1 MVYSQPQNQT
11 FDTLEISANRS
22 VEVIYNGSGLHKI
35 AGPVP
40 FVDISQSVLR
50 NGAGAVEGHVTR
62 IDITGKIVKNG
73 VDPHVV
79 PAGSG
84 IGPVMSGIIGLRD
97 LFSKSNLGHLK
108 INCGVTNTI
117 FEASGV
123 KVLDMSFNKSDD
135 NWLFTAD
142 YSINLEYYQPSG
154 LSAGYYVQS
163 TNDSWSI
170 EPLEEATYV
179 SFSQTVSQKG
189 ETNNPKLKPTA
200 PTSTS
205 PVPGGYGGGG
215 SVGTN
220 ALNVVNFPQYRISHR
235 VSAVGIPSGTG
246 VGISNTAWLEAKK
259 WVEFRLSTA
268 FYQSSVSSGLAYF
281 LNSSNPTVSTFSSE
295 NIFLYNHL
303 RSTNFSVSEGSYEIN
318 DTWLAMPSGIP
329 YVEDYSIDAS
339 TDDKF
344 MKTVRVQGQIRGLNI
359 TPFAVMSGNSS
370 YTIPDSGGKINL
382 SGGMQL
388 LSSTSMTHPVLD
400 LTPSTNSAV
409 ANVYPNKYENALSG
423 WIYDIKPYAYRRA
436 SLAMRSVDRANNTY
450 TNPANTSTPP
460 NNPFYCEENLL
471 NPNPISTT
479 EGHDPRKGT
488 ISYSVE
494 YTNKLNLIS
503 GVLSENIGINDTGPA
518 DVFGESFIIGRRL
531 GPILQSLNAKTSARK
546 DVSIDITVVPPSSAA
561 NLSMTSTGCPMY
573 TGGSIYSSINTL
585 IEALRPFGARTS
597 EYFGNTGARG
607 VQNGQVFVSQDNQTW
622 NPSEG
627 RYSRNVSWVY
637 QQCNNSK
644 NYLDH

>member
-11 FDTLEISANRS
+11 FDALLLSPNRS
-22 VEVIYNGSGLHKI
+22 VEVIYNGSGLHTI

-40 FVDISQSVLR
+40 FVDISHSVLR

-97 LFSKSNLGHLK
+97 LFSKSNFGHLQIK
-108 INCGVTNTI
+108 CGVTNTL
-117 FEASGV
+117 FDASGV

-179 SFSQTVSQKG
+179 NFSQTVSQKG
-189 ETNNPKLKPTA
+189 ETNNPKLLPNA
-200 PTSTS
+200 PSNNN

-215 SVGTN
+215 PVGTN
-220 ALNVVNFPQYRISHR
+220 ILNVVNIPQYRISHR
-235 VSAVGIPSGTG
+235 VSAVGIPSGSG
-246 VGISNTAWLEAKK
+246 VGISNMAYLEAKK

-268 FYQSSVSSGLAYF
+268 FYQASPSSGLGSF
-281 LNSSNPTVSTFSSE
+281 LNNSNPSLTDLGTA
-295 NIFLYNHL
+295 NMFLYNHL

-339 TDDKF
+339 TDEKF
-344 MKTVRVQGQIRGLNI
+344 MKTVRVQGQIKGLNI
-359 TPFAVMSGNSS
+359 TPFAVMSGSPS
-370 YTIPDSGGKINL
+370 YTIPDSSGKINL
-382 SGGMQL
+382 SGGNQL
-388 LSSTSMTHPVLD
+388 LATATMPTHPVLD
-400 LTPSTNSAV
+400 LLSSNSTVTST
-409 ANVYPNKYENALSG
+409 YPNKYQNALSG

-436 SLAMRSVDRANNTY
+436 SLAMRSPDRAGNTY
-450 TNPANTSTPP
+450 TNPANTTTPP

-471 NPNPISTT
+471 NPNPTSTT
-479 EGHDPRKGT
+479 EGHDPRKGI

-503 GVLSENIGINDTGPA
+503 GVLSENIGISDTGPA

-561 NLSMTSTGCPMY
+561 NLTMTSSGCPMY
-573 TGGSIYSSINTL
+573 TGGTIYTSINNL

-597 EYFGNTGARG
+597 NFFGTVRTSAP
-607 VQNGQVFVSQDNQTW
+607 GQVFVSQDNQSW
-622 NPSEG
+622 NPSDG

-637 QQCNNSK
+637 QQCDNSK